1 MLGAAHLSPVFGG
14 VMDVVNEVTDRLD
27 ELSSHWWFIGV
38 IFVIAYLDSIVPVV
52 PSETAV
58 ILGGVAAGQGN
69 QQIALVIG
77 AGALG
82 AFLGDL
88 SAYAVG
94 ARMRRF
100 VARQAARRPSYQ
112 QRLDWAKRAIR
123 RRGGALLITARFI
136 PGGRTA
142 LTISSGVTHQP
153 LRWFAGW
160 IAIAVVLWAS
170 YAGLLGYVFGN
181 TFKDDHTTAFLVAF
195 GTALSITLVI
205 EVIRHFRERRAR
217 TPTEQLAD

>member
-1 MLGAAHLSPVFGG
+1 MLGASPSPVLAG
-14 VMDVVNEVTDRLD
+14 VTDIVHEVTDRLD
-27 ELSSHWWFIGV
+27 ELSSHWWFVAV
-38 IFVIAYLDSIVPVV
+38 ILVIAYLDSIVPVV

-77 AGALG
+77 AGAVG

-88 SAYAVG
+88 TAYSVG
-94 ARMRRF
+94 ARMRGF
-100 VARQAARRPSYQ
+100 VARRAARRESYQ
-112 QRLDWAKRAIR
+112 QRLDWATRAIR
-123 RRGGALLITARFI
+123 RRGGSLLITARFI

-170 YAGLLGYVFGN
+170 YAGLLGYLFGN

-195 GTALSITLVI
+195 GTALSVTIVI
-205 EVIRHFRERRAR
+205 EIVRHVRGRRAAHR
-217 TPTEQLAD
+217 TDPPAD

>member
-14 VMDVVNEVTDRLD
+14 VMDVVHEVTDRLD

-38 IFVIAYLDSIVPVV
+38 ILVIAYLDSIVPVV

-69 QQIALVIG
+69 QQIVLVIG

-94 ARMRRF
+94 ARMRAF

-123 RRGGALLITARFI
+123 RRGGSLLITARFI

-195 GTALSITLVI
+195 GTALSVTLVI
-205 EVIRHFRERRAR
+205 EVVRHIRERRAGA
-217 TPTEQLAD
+217 PAEQLAD